1 MVEEED
7 GDGGGGNFIHYGGLD
22 SMDKDI
28 FLDIAYFFKGWFQDT
43 VIAMLK
49 GRGYHLEIGI
59 ATLIVRSLLT
69 INEEGRLKIHDLVEE
84 MGKHIIIQ
92 EFPNDPSKHSMLQ
105 NYEDIDIVLT
115 QKKINGKFFTGT
127 EATQSIVLDDNTALK
142 LLILDGVKV
151 PIRSYI
157 PPLLRVLRWIE
168 CPMETVSF
176 MDQYYEL
183 VEINLRYYGKGCLR
197 IGSDRIW
204 PKIRFNPHNF
214 HRIGSDMIS
223 ALFSAGSDPI
233 PIRKC
238 ADRIGYRIYPHN

>member
-1 MVEEED
+1 MAFTYSSSFRSCKYHVFLSFRSEDTRYVFLSFKSEEYLD
-7 GDGGGGNFIHYGGLD
+7 LSKQVIQYCAGLPLALEVLGSHLYD

-115 QKKINGKFFTGT
+115 QKKINGKFFTV
-127 EATQSIVLDDNTALK
+127 IK
-142 LLILDGVKV
+142 L
-151 PIRSYI
+151 
-157 PPLLRVLRWIE
+157 E
-168 CPMETVSF
+168 
-176 MDQYYEL
+176 
-183 VEINLRYYGKGCLR
+183 N
-197 IGSDRIW
+197 
-204 PKIRFNPHNF
+204 
-214 HRIGSDMIS
+214 
-223 ALFSAGSDPI
+223 
-233 PIRKC
+233 
-238 ADRIGYRIYPHN
+238 